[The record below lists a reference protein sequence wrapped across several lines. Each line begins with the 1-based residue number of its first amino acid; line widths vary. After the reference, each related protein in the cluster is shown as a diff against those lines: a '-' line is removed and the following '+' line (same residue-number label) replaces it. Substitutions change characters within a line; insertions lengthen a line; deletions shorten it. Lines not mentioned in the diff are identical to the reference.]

1 MNNHKFFYRAAL
13 VFGLAASGATYA
25 QQTPPMTAQER
36 DAYRTQRQTEMRDL
50 TPEQRSEMQAS
61 RNQNSGAQGM
71 GQGTMARDGSG
82 AGGRY
87 GSGGGQGGGRGR
99 GR

>member
-1 MNNHKFFYRAAL
+1 MNSKKFFCNAAL
-13 VFGLAASGATYA
+13 VFGISATGAVYA
-25 QQTPPMTAQER
+25 QQTAPMTAQER
-36 DAYRTQRQTEMRDL
+36 DAYRTQRQTEMRDM
-50 TPEQRSEMQAS
+50 TPEQRSEIQAS
-61 RNQNSGAQGM
+61 RGQNGGAQGM

-82 AGGRY
+82 SGGRY